1 MRAPATALAPGISIL
16 EPRDGASVAFRPIV
30 IGTISDSSSLPAWLI
45 VHAAGSPD
53 FVVASVINI
62 RNDGM
67 WICQP
72 RVGTGATA
80 PGVVFELRAVAV
92 PKEPLTAG
100 MTLDGWPAARL
111 VSPITTAY
119 RL

>member
-1 MRAPATALAPGISIL
+1 MRPPATALATGITIL
-16 EPRDGASVAFRPIV
+16 EPRDGASVAFRPII
-30 IGTISDSSSLPAWLI
+30 IGTISDSSAIPAWLI

-53 FVVASVINI
+53 FVVASAINI

-72 RVGTGATA
+72 CVGRGATVS
-80 PGVVFELRAVAV
+80 GVVFELRAVAV
-92 PKEPLTAG
+92 PKEPLTTG

-111 VSPITTAY
+111 VSPITTAH